1 MALEQSV
8 TIDVLPPELL
18 VQIFGLLD
26 GPAPS
31 DARFH
36 DQPEIDMLKTSK
48 TPLKDISLVSKRWRA
63 IVLPVLFRNVVWTLD
78 RWELPLAAPGEA
90 ADPVEAIP
98 ILAFLR
104 ANDLGRYVASF
115 TMLVSNKMQPATRR
129 AESRPALGLL
139 SGSSMEMRAPWADL
153 RLDMLARSSQYPTSN
168 SAAAYN
174 EDNNWVWDM
183 LFGLMDP
190 LRFSIIASPQ
200 MLASLLSCML
210 FLGDADSFSHRNLL
224 HILSLSRDAKSRG
237 TRAGPSP
244 RDKPPARSAPGPAP
258 AASHACSS
266 CGRDR
271 VRTRSTL
278 FAIRPWTHLLLN
290 EGSSIRVYRNY
301 EFFLRRPPSILGAL
315 LGCEEAPN
323 DTPLVPPTVHSL
335 SYIAIFPLSSHFG
348 TLVSALPR
356 VDRLFVQLVPRND
369 VLLDPEEMRNVQASD
384 LWMERNS
391 CYGLVLRQLLSGGS
405 FGSDDD
411 DDDDD
416 DGDDGG
422 DEGADSD
429 QEADHDRLQHN
440 WRYLREFES
449 GDAAD
454 KEAWEMAVHY
464 LGMSQTGWRVER
476 EGVFVKGPKPGR
488 RQTPGGGEDGS
499 SDGGSAD
506 EGGDGNDDPDTGL
519 ETLSVS
525 PESFSPW

>member
-1 MALEQSV
+1 MASERPV

-18 VQIFGLLD
+18 AQIFSFFD

-31 DARFH
+31 DTRFH
-36 DQPEIDMLKTSK
+36 DQPEIDMLKNQE
-48 TPLKDISLVSKRWRA
+48 TPLKDISLVNKRWRA
-63 IVLPVLFRNVVWTLD
+63 IVLPILFRNVVWTLD
-78 RWELPLAAPGEA
+78 RWDLPVAAPSET
-90 ADPVEAIP
+90 ADPVDTIP
-98 ILAFLR
+98 MLAFLR

-115 TMLVSNKMQPATRR
+115 TMLVSNRMQPTSRR
-129 AESRPALGLL
+129 AEPRPAPGSS
-139 SGSSMEMRAPWADL
+139 SGSSMETRAPWADP
-153 RLDMLARSSQYPTSN
+153 RLDLLFRSSQYPTNN

-183 LFGLMDP
+183 LFALVDP
-190 LRFSIIASPQ
+190 LRFTLIASPQ

-210 FLGDADSFSHRNLL
+210 FLGDADSFSHRHLL
-224 HILSLSRDAKSRG
+224 HVLSLSRDARPKGARD
-237 TRAGPSP
+237 GPNLG
-244 RDKPPARSAPGPAP
+244 DKPPPRSPPSPIP
-258 AASHACSS
+258 AASRSCSS
-266 CGRDR
+266 CGHEQI
-271 VRTRSTL
+271 RTRSTL
-278 FAIRPWTHLLLN
+278 FTIRPWTHLLLN

-323 DTPLVPPTVHSL
+323 DTPLIPPTVHSL

-356 VDRLFVQLVPRND
+356 VDRLFVQLVPRNEI
-369 VLLDPEEMRNVQASD
+369 LRDPEEMRNVQASD

-411 DDDDD
+411 EDEDDEDDDD
-416 DGDDGG
+416 

-429 QEADHDRLQHN
+429 LDADNDRLQDN

-464 LGMSQTGWRVER
+464 LNMSQTGWRVER
-476 EGVFVKGPKPGR
+476 EGVFVKGPKPGHT
-488 RQTPGGGEDGS
+488 QGPGEGGGGGGGGGDGS
-499 SDGGSAD
+499 SDDDGPATGSDA
-506 EGGDGNDDPDTGL
+506 
-519 ETLSVS
+519 LSVS